1 MKVLSLGY
9 PRTGT
14 MSTAVAL
21 SILGFNDVYHMVS
34 VFENPSDCD
43 IWVRALDA
51 KRYGGTRGKFTK
63 RDVSKR
69 INLNLIFIQCFHLV
83 GRASRTLHGCS

>member
-21 SILGFNDVYHMVS
+21 SMLGFNDVYHMVS
-34 VFENPSDCD
+34 VFENPADCD
-43 IWVRALDA
+43 IWVKAVNA
-51 KRYGGTRGKFTK
+51 KKYGNGKFTK
-63 RDVSKR
+63 RDVCDLDLFPPNANSK
-69 INLNLIFIQCFHLV
+69 V
-83 GRASRTLHGCS
+83 